1 LISFWEKLTANRF
14 LKKVFNQ
21 SDRTG
26 LSGMNMQT
34 AEQETAAGN
43 PPSFITQEMIAALD
57 QAIAEHKGKPGALIP
72 ALQRAQEICGYLPA
86 DIQRRIAEGLEISP
100 SMVYGVVSFYSFF
113 TMKPRG
119 RHVIRVCLGTACYVK
134 RAEEIVQKLSTALHI
149 DLGEV
154 TPDRKFSLEG
164 VRCLGACGLAPV
176 AVVGEDTYGLLDPV
190 TSAEILKNY

>member
-1 LISFWEKLTANRF
+1 
-14 LKKVFNQ
+14 
-21 SDRTG
+21 
-26 LSGMNMQT
+26 M
-34 AEQETAAGN
+34 
-43 PPSFITQEMIAALD
+43 
-57 QAIAEHKGKPGALIP
+57 
-72 ALQRAQEICGYLPA
+72 
-86 DIQRRIAEGLEISP
+86 AEGLEISP

-154 TPDRKFSLEG
+154 TPDRKFSMEG

-190 TSAEILKNY
+190 TAAEILKNY

>member
-1 LISFWEKLTANRF
+1 
-14 LKKVFNQ
+14 
-21 SDRTG
+21 
-26 LSGMNMQT
+26 MQT
-34 AEQETAAGN
+34 AEHENAEGSL
-43 PPSFITQEMIAALD
+43 PPFITQEMITALD
-57 QAIAEHKGKPGALIP
+57 RVIAEHKGKPGALIP

-86 DIQRRIAEGLEISP
+86 DIQRRIAGGLEISA

-119 RHVIRVCLGTACYVK
+119 KHVIRVCLGTACYVK
-134 RAEEIVQKLSTALHI
+134 RAEEIMQKLGTVLKI
-149 DLGEV
+149 DVGEV

>member
-1 LISFWEKLTANRF
+1 
-14 LKKVFNQ
+14 
-21 SDRTG
+21 
-26 LSGMNMQT
+26 MQT
-34 AEQETAAGN
+34 AEHENAEGGL
-43 PPSFITQEMIAALD
+43 PSFITQEMIAALD
-57 QAIAEHKGKPGALIP
+57 RAIAEHKGKPGALIP

-86 DIQRRIAEGLEISP
+86 EIQRRVAEGLEISA

-113 TMKPRG
+113 TMTPRG
-119 RHVIRVCLGTACYVK
+119 KHVIRVCLGTACYVK
-134 RAEEIVQKLSTALHI
+134 RAEEIMQKLGTELKIAV
-149 DLGEV
+149 GEV

>member
-1 LISFWEKLTANRF
+1 
-14 LKKVFNQ
+14 
-21 SDRTG
+21 
-26 LSGMNMQT
+26 MNMQT

-134 RAEEIVQKLSTALHI
+134 RAEEIVQKLSTTLHI

>member
-1 LISFWEKLTANRF
+1 
-14 LKKVFNQ
+14 
-21 SDRTG
+21 
-26 LSGMNMQT
+26 MQT
-34 AEQETAAGN
+34 AEQETAEGN
-43 PPSFITQEMIAALD
+43 PLSFITQEMIAALD
-57 QAIAEHKGKPGALIP
+57 QVIVEHKGKPGALIP

-86 DIQRRIAEGLEISP
+86 DIQRRMAEGLEISP

-149 DLGEV
+149 DRGEV
-154 TPDRKFSLEG
+154 TPDRKFSLES

-190 TSAEILKNY
+190 TAAEILKNY

>member
-1 LISFWEKLTANRF
+1 MT
-14 LKKVFNQ
+14 
-21 SDRTG
+21 
-26 LSGMNMQT
+26 MQT
-34 AEQETAAGN
+34 AEQEKTGEGL
-43 PPSFITQEMIAALD
+43 PPFITQEMITALD
-57 QAIAEHKGKPGALIP
+57 QAIAEHRGKPGALIP

-86 DIQRRIAEGLEISP
+86 EIQRRIAEGLDISP

-113 TMKPRG
+113 TMTPRG

-134 RAEEIVQKLSTALHI
+134 RAEEIMQKLGIKLKI
-149 DLGEV
+149 GVGQV

-190 TSAEILKNY
+190 TAPDILKNY